1 MLKPK
6 LFITRQLP
14 GKAIDRLK
22 EYYDVEVWPQYP
34 PPPRDV
40 LLSKAR
46 EVDALATLLTDKI
59 DCELISNAP
68 RLRIIAQYAV
78 GYDNIDVVCATKY
91 GVYVTNTPGVLT
103 ETVADHTWALILAI
117 SRRILE
123 SDEYVRKGEWYRSG
137 TGWHPM
143 MMLGY
148 DVHGKTLGIIGLGRI
163 GSAVARRA
171 KGFNMKILYYGR
183 RRKLELEKE
192 LGAKYVPLETLL
204 READIVSLHVPLT
217 KETYHMIG
225 EKELKLMKK
234 TAFLINTAR
243 GAVVDT
249 NALVKALKEGWIA
262 GAALDVH
269 EQEPLPPN
277 HPLYELKNVILTP
290 HTGSASWETRI
301 KMANMVAENL
311 IAFAK
316 GEIPPNLVNK
326 EVVNIRKPG
335 FK

>member
-1 MLKPK
+1 LKPK

-14 GKAIDRLK
+14 GKAIERLK
-22 EYYDVEVWPQYP
+22 EYYDVEVWPHYP

-40 LLSKAR
+40 ILNKAR

-59 DCELISNAP
+59 SCELIKSAP

-78 GYDNIDVVCATKY
+78 GYDNIDVECATKH

-123 SDEYVRKGEWYRSG
+123 SDEYVRRGEWYRSG

-192 LGAKYVPLETLL
+192 LGAKYVPLDTLL

-225 EKELKLMKK
+225 EKE
-234 TAFLINTAR
+234 
-243 GAVVDT
+243 
-249 NALVKALKEGWIA
+249 LKEGWIA

-301 KMANMVAENL
+301 KMANIVAENL

-316 GEIPPNLVNK
+316 GEIPPTLVNR
-326 EVVNIRKPG
+326 EVVKVRKPG
-335 FK
+335 FT

>member
-1 MLKPK
+1 
-6 LFITRQLP
+6 
-14 GKAIDRLK
+14 
-22 EYYDVEVWPQYP
+22 
-34 PPPRDV
+34 
-40 LLSKAR
+40 
-46 EVDALATLLTDKI
+46 
-59 DCELISNAP
+59 
-68 RLRIIAQYAV
+68 
-78 GYDNIDVVCATKY
+78 
-91 GVYVTNTPGVLT
+91 
-103 ETVADHTWALILAI
+103 
-117 SRRILE
+117 
-123 SDEYVRKGEWYRSG
+123 
-137 TGWHPM
+137 
-143 MMLGY
+143 
-148 DVHGKTLGIIGLGRI
+148 
-163 GSAVARRA
+163 
-171 KGFNMKILYYGR
+171 
-183 RRKLELEKE
+183 
-192 LGAKYVPLETLL
+192 
-204 READIVSLHVPLT
+204 VSLHVPLT

>member
-1 MLKPK
+1 MKPK

-14 GKAIDRLK
+14 GKAIEKLR
-22 EYYDVEVWPQYP
+22 EYYDVEVWPHYP

-40 LLSKAR
+40 LLNKA
-46 EVDALATLLTDKI
+46 EEADALATLLTDKI

-68 RLRIIAQYAV
+68 KLRIIAQYAV
-78 GYDNIDVVCATKY
+78 GYDNIDVKCATRY

-123 SDEYVRKGEWYRSG
+123 SDDYVRKGEWHRSG

-171 KGFNMKILYYGR
+171 RGFNMKILYYDH
-183 RRKLELEKE
+183 RRKPELEKE
-192 LGAKYVPLETLL
+192 LRVKYVPLDTLL

-225 EKELKLMKK
+225 EKELRLMKK

-249 NALVKALKEGWIA
+249 KALIKALKEGWIA

-277 HPLYELKNVILTP
+277 HPLYQFKNVILTP

-301 KMANMVAENL
+301 KMADIVAENL
-311 IAFAK
+311 MAFAK
-316 GEIPPNLVNK
+316 GEIPPTLVNK
-326 EVVNIRKPG
+326 EVIKVRKPG